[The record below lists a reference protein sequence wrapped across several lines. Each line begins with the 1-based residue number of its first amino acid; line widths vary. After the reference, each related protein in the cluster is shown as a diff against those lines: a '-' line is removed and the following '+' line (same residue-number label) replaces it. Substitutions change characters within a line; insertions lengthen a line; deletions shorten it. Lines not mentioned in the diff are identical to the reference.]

1 MLTQLTKISLS
12 AFFTILILYSN
23 ISAQTTGSIS
33 GTVVDAKDNTPLVGA
48 QVKIVGTNKG
58 AIVDDN
64 GAYLILN
71 VDVGTYELEA
81 SSLDYE
87 PKKVKDL
94 RVSVDSRVTQNFAL
108 ALGGAISTDTIVIR
122 SYRSGIEQTV
132 SGKNVTEEQIENSGI
147 RGIQNIA
154 SKVSGIVTD
163 ERGENINIRGS
174 RSGENLVIIDG
185 VVTSNPIDGVSNAF
199 VPNSLISE
207 IAVLTGGF
215 GAEYGNALAGVINV
229 TTKSG
234 TDRYSG
240 SMEAITDELSGNW
253 LNTKSQGY
261 NLYNIT
267 FGGPL
272 IPTKGL
278 SKVINFYGAVERQ
291 YLKVTSPSWIADDL
305 FSDGIIP
312 HSGTQ
317 LWSYSGRLNFNFS
330 EIEGGNVPVNLKF
343 GALVSDNHQRNF
355 VQSWLKTNSGRN
367 PLQLVRDNQFY
378 GRLIHN
384 VSNKLFYELQANYY
398 KTTDETGDAFFLGNW
413 FAYGDTLSNPELL
426 AIQRSTGNLLQGT
439 ILNTDPTTGNVF
451 PLSGRV
457 FNRYTKK
464 EIDYMGAK
472 LDAYLGIQSKKY
484 GEHEIKFGGEY
495 RYHTLQKIDFF
506 PAAIANN
513 PIDTSTGRTQLN
525 PQNLWFGRDVLLNS
539 YGYDLRDQYGNQIV
553 SGEDIEA
560 KHPVVAAAYLRD
572 KIIFNDFSV
581 NAGVR
586 MDVLDVGTD
595 VLKDPKNII
604 GPDGELLSADDYT
617 GSKASITFSPRLGFS
632 FPVTDKTVFV
642 AQYGRFIQIPPL
654 DFLYINKLAFKY
666 FFSNSVQNVAENSS
680 LTPERLTSY
689 EVGFKHEVSDR
700 IDLGLSVYYK
710 ETRDQI
716 GVTKIQGSAT
726 VPSGFA
732 LYANSDFSIS
742 RGLDFYLNMRRT
754 NRLALD
760 FAYTLLFASG
770 LGSDPN
776 SKFTL
781 AQNAE
786 GELPRF
792 AFPLDYDQRHT
803 GTLNADYRFGSKDV
817 PEGFLGDVVANMGLN
832 LLFGFNSGRPYTT
845 RDLPRAPFGD
855 DGTAL
860 STKNQVYTKWNLRF
874 DAKLDKSIKLFK
886 TDLNFYVYALNIFN
900 TELINSVFG
909 STGLPGD
916 NGYLNTPTGNAANS
930 LYKENFNMRIKKLA
944 NWGPPR
950 QIRFGMK
957 LSF

>member
-1 MLTQLTKISLS
+1 MFIRILNFSLTLIL
-12 AFFTILILYSN
+12 TILIFSEKN
-23 ISAQTTGSIS
+23 SAQTTGSIY
-33 GTVVDAKDNTPLVGA
+33 GTVVDAKDNSPLAGA
-48 QVKIVGTNKG
+48 LIKIAGSNKG
-58 AIVDDN
+58 ANADDD

-71 VDVGTYELEA
+71 VDVGTYEIEA
-81 SSLDYE
+81 SSIDYE
-87 PKKVKDL
+87 TKRVKEV
-94 RVSVDSRVTQNFAL
+94 RVSVDSRVTLNFAL
-108 ALGGAISTDTIVIR
+108 SPKGAIETEIIVIEGT
-122 SYRSGIEQTV
+122 RSGIEKTEV
-132 SGKNVTEEQIENSGI
+132 GRLVTQEQIENSGI

-154 SKVSGIVTD
+154 SKTAGVVTD
-163 ERGENINIRGS
+163 ERGQNINIRGG
-174 RSGENLVIIDG
+174 RSSENLIIVDG
-185 VVTSNPIDGVSNAF
+185 VVTSNPIDGSSNAF
-199 VPNSLISE
+199 VPNSLVSE
-207 IAVLTGGF
+207 LAVLTGGF
-215 GAEYGNALAGVINV
+215 GAEYGNALSGVINV

-234 TDRYSG
+234 TERYSG
-240 SMEAITDELSGNW
+240 SVEAITDEFNGGW

-261 NLYNIT
+261 NLYNLT

-272 IPTKGL
+272 IPTKSL
-278 SKVINFYGAVERQ
+278 SRIINFYGAIERQ
-291 YLKVTSPSWIADDL
+291 NLKVTNPSWIADKL
-305 FSDGIIP
+305 FSDGTIP

-330 EIEGGNVPVNLKF
+330 ELENSKIPIDLKF

-355 VQSWLKTNSGRN
+355 IQSWLKTNSARN
-367 PLQLVRDNQFY
+367 PLQLIRDNQYY

-384 VSNKLFYELQANYY
+384 VSNKFFYELQANYY

-413 FAYGDTLSNPELL
+413 FAYGDTSSNPALL

-439 ILNTDPTTGNVF
+439 LLSTDPSTGNVF

-464 EIDYMGAK
+464 EIDYLGGK
-472 LDAYLGIQSKKY
+472 LDAYLGILSKKY
-484 GEHEIKFGGEY
+484 GEHEVKFGGEY

-513 PIDTSTGRTQLN
+513 PIDPSTGRTQLN

-539 YGYDLRDQYGNQIV
+539 YGYDIKDQYGNQIV
-553 SGEDIEA
+553 SNDDMEA

-572 KIIFNDFSV
+572 KIIFSDFTV
-581 NAGVR
+581 NAGLR
-586 MDVLDVGTD
+586 MDYLDVATD
-595 VLKDPKNII
+595 VLIDPKNII
-604 GPDGELLSADDYT
+604 GADGELLSNDDYK
-617 GSKASITFSPRLGFS
+617 SSEASITFSPRLGFS

-654 DFLYINKLAFKY
+654 DFLYINKLAFRY

-680 LTPERLTSY
+680 LRPEKLTSY
-689 EVGFKHEVSDR
+689 EVGFKQEVSST
-700 IDLGLSVYYK
+700 IDFGLSAYYK

-716 GVTKIQGSAT
+716 GVTKVRGSAT

-742 RGLDFYLNMRRT
+742 RGLDFYLNIRRT
-754 NRLALD
+754 NRVALD
-760 FAYTLLFASG
+760 FAYSLLFASG

-786 GELPRF
+786 SELPRF

-803 GTLNADYRFGSKDV
+803 GSLNVDYRFGSTDV
-817 PEGFLGDVVANMGLN
+817 PKGFIGGVLSNMGLN
-832 LLFGFNSGRPYTT
+832 VLFSFNSGRPYTT
-845 RDLPRAPFGD
+845 RQLPRLPFGD
-855 DGTAL
+855 DGSAL
-860 STKNQVYTKWNLRF
+860 STKNQVYINWNLRL
-874 DAKLDKSIKLFK
+874 DAKLDKSLKLFK
-886 TDLNFYVYALNIFN
+886 TDINFYIYALNIFN
-900 TELINSVFG
+900 TELINTVYG

-916 NGYLNTPTGNAANS
+916 NGYLNTPTGNAAS
-930 LYKENFNMRIKKLA
+930 STYKDNFNMRIKTAA

-950 QIRFGMK
+950 QIRFGVK

>member
-1 MLTQLTKISLS
+1 MFIPIFKLFLAI
-12 AFFTILILYSN
+12 FTILIYSN
-23 ISAQTTGSIS
+23 INFAQTTGSIS
-33 GTVVDAKDNTPLVGA
+33 GTVIDSKDNSPLAGA
-48 QVKIVGTNKG
+48 LIKIVGSNKG
-58 AIVDDN
+58 ANADDN
-64 GAYLILN
+64 GSYLILN
-71 VDVGTYELEA
+71 VEVGTYEVEA
-81 SSLDYE
+81 SSIDYE
-87 PKKVKDL
+87 SKIIKDV
-94 RVSVDSRVTQNFAL
+94 RVSVDSRATLNFAL
-108 ALGGAISTDTIVIR
+108 SPKGAIETEVIKIEA
-122 SYRSGIEQTV
+122 YRSGIEQTEV
-132 SGKNVTEEQIENSGI
+132 GRLVTEEQIENSGI

-154 SKVSGIVTD
+154 SKTAGIVTD
-163 ERGENINIRGS
+163 ERGENINIRGG
-174 RSGENLVIIDG
+174 RSSENLIIIDG
-185 VVTSNPIDGVSNAF
+185 VVTSNPIDGSSNAF
-199 VPNSLISE
+199 VPNSLVSE

-215 GAEYGNALAGVINV
+215 GAEYGNALSGVINV

-234 TDRYSG
+234 TERYSG
-240 SMEAITDELSGNW
+240 SVEAITDEFTGDW

-272 IPTKGL
+272 IPTKSL
-278 SKVINFYGAVERQ
+278 SRIMNFYGAVERQ
-291 YLKVTSPSWIADDL
+291 YLKVTSPSWISDQL

-330 EIEGGNVPVNLKF
+330 EMKDSKIPIDLKF
-343 GALVSDNHQRNF
+343 GALISDNHQRNF
-355 VQSWLKTNSGRN
+355 IQSWLKTNNARN
-367 PLQLVRDNQFY
+367 PLQLIRDNQYY

-384 VSNKLFYELQANYY
+384 VSNKFFYELQANYY
-398 KTTDETGDAFFLGNW
+398 RTTDETGDAFFLGNW

-439 ILNTDPTTGNVF
+439 LLSTDPNTGNVF

-464 EIDYMGAK
+464 EIDYVGGK
-472 LDAYLGIQSKKY
+472 LDAYWGIQSKKY

-495 RYHTLQKIDFF
+495 RYHTLQKIDFS
-506 PAAIANN
+506 PVAVANN
-513 PIDTSTGRTQLN
+513 PIDTSTGRPQLN

-539 YGYDLRDQYGNQIV
+539 YGYDIRDQHGNQIV
-553 SGEDIEA
+553 SNEDIDA
-560 KHPVVAAAYLRD
+560 KHPIVAAAYFRD
-572 KIIFNDFSV
+572 KIIFKDFTV
-581 NAGVR
+581 NAGLR

-604 GPDGELLSADDYT
+604 GADGELLTSDDYT
-617 GSKASITFSPRLGFS
+617 NSKASITFSPRLGFS

-666 FFSNSVQNVAENSS
+666 FFSNSIQNVAENSS
-680 LTPERLTSY
+680 LSPERLTSY
-689 EVGFKHEVSDR
+689 EVGFKQQVSNTL
-700 IDLGLSVYYK
+700 DLGLSAYYK

-716 GVTKIQGSAT
+716 GVTKIQGSST

-742 RGLDFYLNMRRT
+742 RGLDFYINMRRT

-776 SKFTL
+776 SKFVL
-781 AQNAE
+781 AQNS
-786 GELPRF
+786 GSELPKF

-803 GTLNADYRFGSKDV
+803 GTLNADYRFGSMDV
-817 PEGFLGDVVANMGLN
+817 SKGFWGRVLSNMGLN
-832 LLFGFNSGRPYTT
+832 VLFSFNSGRPYTT
-845 RDLPRAPFGD
+845 RQLPRIPFGD
-855 DGTAL
+855 DGSAL
-860 STKNQVYTKWNLRF
+860 STKNQVYTNWNLRL
-874 DAKLDKSIKLFK
+874 DAKLDKTFEIFK
-886 TDLNFYVYALNIFN
+886 TNLNFYIYALNIFN
-900 TELINSVFG
+900 TELINQVYG

-916 NGYLNTPTGNAANS
+916 NGYLNTPTGNAANRV
-930 LYKENFNMRIKKLA
+930 YKENFNLRIKTIT

-950 QIRFGMK
+950 QVRFGVK
-957 LSF
+957 LNF